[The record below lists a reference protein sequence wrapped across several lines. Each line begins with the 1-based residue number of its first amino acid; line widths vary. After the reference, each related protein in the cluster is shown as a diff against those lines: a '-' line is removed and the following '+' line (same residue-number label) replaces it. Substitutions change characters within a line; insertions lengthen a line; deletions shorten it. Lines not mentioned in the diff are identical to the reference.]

1 MTCSCNTQWCFDCGK
16 EPHWPATCE
25 QTADYIEE
33 AVKRGNINT
42 KSGATNLA
50 HFPSWRNTKKCP
62 KCRNAIEK
70 NEGCI
75 HMTCPI
81 CRYEF
86 CWGCLRDF
94 SEKHHDCRKKPD
106 YEQDI
111 KLFNTNHEKHDTLKE
126 TERAFEKA
134 IGWREHNQRLFKT
147 DSKLSVFM
155 HEWIFILQWSYTV
168 LYASCKKKVSNNSL
182 RNYLE
187 TVPSSV
193 ESVSKKVTSIYNY
206 KRNTTHD
213 LELLQQT
220 VKDEIREV
228 YERVKPLQM
237 EIIKA
242 DKHNSMKH

>member
-1 MTCSCNTQWCFDCGK
+1 MPPSNPFL
-16 EPHWPATCE
+16 PATPNL
-25 QTADYIEE
+25 IER
-33 AVKRGNINT
+33 AGISPVT
-42 KSGATNLA
+42 
-50 HFPSWRNTKKCP
+50 FTKKCP

-81 CRYEF
+81 CRNEF
-86 CWGCLRDF
+86 CWGCLRGF

-106 YEQDI
+106 YI
-111 KLFNTNHEKHDTLKE
+111 KLFNTNREKHDTLKE

-134 IGWREHNQRLFKT
+134 IGWVEHNQRLFKT
-147 DSKLSVFM
+147 DSKLVIFLL
-155 HEWIFILQWSYTV
+155 EWICVLQWSYAV
-168 LYASCKKKVSNNSL
+168 LYGSCIKKVSNHSL

-187 TVPSSV
+187 TVASSV
-193 ESVSKKVTSIYNY
+193 ESVSKKVTSIYNL

-220 VKDEIREV
+220 VKDEIHEV
-228 YERVKPLQM
+228 YARVKPLQM

-242 DKHNSMKH
+242 DKRKKHNSMKN